1 LSRPL
6 NAILATIAL
15 IGLGLSFVSFR
26 TDAAGAGG
34 SADPATAALPAAY
47 RETVQPFLRTYCLEC
62 HDKPEPKGDLD
73 LSAYPTLEAVA
84 RNHERWEA
92 VLERLQAK
100 AMPPAKAK
108 RQPEAGLRRDVIAW
122 IEAFRAHEARR
133 NAGDPGRVLARR
145 LSNAEY
151 DATIRDLTGVDI
163 RPAREFP
170 VDPANEAGFDNSGE
184 SLAMSTALL
193 KKYLQ
198 ASRSVAEHLVLKP
211 HGLGF
216 APHPVLADTDRD
228 KYCVRRIIDFY
239 GRQKTDYADYFV
251 AAWCFRHRASLG
263 KPDASLADFAAQG
276 GLSSRYLATI
286 WATLTAT
293 TEDAG
298 PIAALQ
304 AFWRALPPVPVPG
317 EDTPPEAVRAGCE
330 RMRDFVV
337 ELRRQLTPRVKN
349 LTAPGLDEGSQSL
362 VLWKDRQLAAN
373 RMRYTGGASQ
383 IGIDWRKMVS
393 TPDGKAASQTL
404 IFPPETAAIEHYEAT
419 FRRFCATFPDA
430 FFVSE
435 RTRPYMNNAMEK
447 KNTGRLLSAGFHI
460 MTGYFRDD
468 APLSALLLDPHD
480 QAELDALWEE
490 FDFITGAPIR
500 QYTSFVWFERTESR
514 TMRDPRFDFARAEDK
529 DVTSEAMIGRLAKV
543 YLAKARAG
551 GASALAL
558 GAIEDHFRII
568 SASIRRV
575 EQARQAAQ
583 AGHVVA
589 LQEFAERAFRRPLS
603 TAERADVAA
612 FYRSLRARDGLS
624 HEEAVRDT
632 LVRVLMS
639 PHFCYRVDLPS
650 AGPGV
655 QPLSDYALASR
666 LSYFLWSSMPDAELM
681 AQAATGDLH
690 DPEVLVAQARRMLR
704 DGRARALA
712 TEFLGNWLD
721 FRRFEEHN
729 GVDRERFKSFDDAL
743 RSAMFEEP
751 IRFFVDLV
759 REDRSVLE
767 LLDANHTFVNP
778 LLARHYGIPDLSIRP
793 DEWVRVDD
801 ARRFGRGGLLPMA
814 VFLTKNAPGLRTSPV
829 KRGYWVVRRLLGEVI
844 PPPPAEVPELPS
856 DEAKLGALTLRDTL
870 VRHRAL
876 ASCAGCHQR
885 FDSIGLAFEG
895 YGPVVELRAIDFGGR
910 PVDTHVTFPQGVE
923 RDGVEGLRTYIRAS
937 RQGDFVENLCRKL
950 LAYAL
955 GRSLL
960 PSDDATIEDMRR
972 RLAAD
977 GHRFGRLVESIVTS
991 PQFRNK
997 RALGDQ
1003 AEE

>member
-1 LSRPL
+1 L
-6 NAILATIAL
+6 LATIAL
-15 IGLGLSFVSFR
+15 IGLGLPFVSFR
-26 TDAAGAGG
+26 RNAAGAGG
-34 SADPATAALPAAY
+34 SPDPASAALQARY
-47 RETVQPFLRTYCLEC
+47 RDTVFPFLRTYCLEC
-62 HDKPEPKGDLD
+62 HDAPEPKGDLD
-73 LSAYPTLEAVA
+73 LNGYATIEAVA
-84 RNHERWEA
+84 RDLARWET

-100 AMPPAKAK
+100 AMPPAKAM
-108 RQPEAGLRRDVIAW
+108 RHPEAGLRREIIAW
-122 IEAFRAHEARR
+122 IKEFRAHQARR

-184 SLAMSTALL
+184 SLAMSPALL
-193 KKYLQ
+193 KKYLH
-198 ASRSVAEHLVLKP
+198 ATRTVADHLVLTP
-211 HGLGF
+211 HGLDF
-216 APHPVLADTDRD
+216 APHPVVADTDRD

-239 GRQKTDYADYFV
+239 HRHKTDYADYFL
-251 AAWCFRHRASLG
+251 AAWRFKHRAVLG
-263 KPDASLADFAAQG
+263 QSEASLANVAAQG
-276 GLSSRYLATI
+276 GLSARYLATI
-286 WATLTAT
+286 WDTLTAT
-293 TEDAG
+293 TDAAG

-304 AFWRALPPVPVPG
+304 ALWRAIPP
-317 EDTPPEAVRAGCE
+317 PPTAGDGAMPEVVRARCE
-330 RMRDFVV
+330 QMRDFVV
-337 ELRRQLTPRVKN
+337 ELRRQLTPMVKN
-349 LTAPGLDEGSQSL
+349 LTAPGLDVGSQPL
-362 VLWKDRQLAAN
+362 VLWKNRELAAN

-383 IGIDWRKMVS
+383 IGLDWKKIVP
-393 TPDGKAASQTL
+393 TPGGQAAAEAL
-404 IFPPETAAIEHYEAT
+404 VFPPDAAAIGPFEAT

-435 RTRPYMNNAMEK
+435 RTRPYMDNAMEK

-468 APLSALLLDPHD
+468 APLSALLLDRNQ
-480 QAELDALWEE
+480 QAELDALWQE
-490 FDFITGAPIR
+490 FDFITAAPIR
-500 QYTSFVWFERTESR
+500 QYTSFVWFERTESPF
-514 TMRDPRFDFARAEDK
+514 MRDPRFDFARAEDK
-529 DVTSEAMIGRLAKV
+529 DVTSAGMIARLAEV
-543 YLAKARAG
+543 YMAKARAG
-551 GASALAL
+551 GASAQVLE
-558 GAIEDHFRII
+558 AIDDHFRII
-568 SASIRRV
+568 SASIRRL
-575 EQARQAAQ
+575 ERARQAAEPR
-583 AGHVVA
+583 HVLA

-603 TAERADVAA
+603 TAERADVAG

-632 LVRVLMS
+632 LVRILMS
-639 PHFCYRVDLPS
+639 PHFCYRVDLLS
-650 AGPGV
+650 EGFGV

-681 AQAATGDLH
+681 ALAASGELH
-690 DPEVLVAQARRMLR
+690 EREDLVAQAGRMLR

-721 FRRFEEHN
+721 FRRFDEHN
-729 GVDRERFKSFDDAL
+729 AVDRDRFPTFDDAL

-767 LLDANHTFVNP
+767 LFDANYTFVNP
-778 LLARHYGIPDLSIRP
+778 ILARHYGIPRLSAGP

-844 PPPPAEVPELPS
+844 PPPPADVPELPG
-856 DEAKLGALTLRDTL
+856 DETKLGTLTLRETL
-870 VRHRAL
+870 ARHRAE

-895 YGPVVELRAIDFGGR
+895 YGPVGELRTIDFGGR
-910 PVDTHVTFPQGVE
+910 QVDTHVTFPQGGE
-923 RDGVEGLRTYIRAS
+923 GDGIEGLRAYIRAS
-937 RQGDFVENLCRKL
+937 RQGEFVENFCRKL

-955 GRSLL
+955 GRGLL
-960 PSDDATIEDMRR
+960 PSDDATIEDMRQ
-972 RLAAD
+972 RLGAD

-997 RALGDQ
+997 HAEVDQ
-1003 AEE
+1003 AKERR